1 MIFATILLLFVTT
14 GCYRLSPKENELLRK
29 SCGVGN
35 LDTKYITNCSAFL
48 ISPRHVLTA
57 AHCATNVDQDADL
70 LSVPWNIE
78 GIRAIRGQAK
88 EVFVDKKWKWCVK
101 GMNDELPINQHD
113 LAILELSK
121 EVSNKD
127 AIPICLPH
135 SKIAL
140 AKDFKLRE
148 VDGQGGGTEGP
159 GYKIATIPLVKEDN
173 REILLAPRQDHCYMP
188 GESH

>member
-14 GCYRLSPKENELLRK
+14 GCYRLSQRENELLRK

-35 LDTKYITNCSAFL
+35 VDKKYIQNCSAFL

-57 AHCATNVDQDADL
+57 AHCATNIDETLMSYQCDGIL
-70 LSVPWNIE
+70 KKYVPSEVKPKDFIVYVGTRCNPPEKCKITH
-78 GIRAIRGQAK
+78 AISK
-88 EVFVDKKWKWCVK
+88 VFVDKKWKWCVK
-101 GMNDELPINQHD
+101 GKNDELPINQHD

-140 AKDFKLRE
+140 AKDLQAAGHGWASRKLHII
-148 VDGQGGGTEGP
+148 Q
-159 GYKIATIPLVKEDN
+159 
-173 REILLAPRQDHCYMP
+173 
-188 GESH
+188 